1 MSNSIFYGTEE
12 SSTFTY
18 LEFGEINM
26 DTGKKAVW
34 DFRLHQ
40 QAYDWLMLSRY
51 ANDILAYHKMGPLVD
66 AGDDGAACELYAQ
79 EVHHEDDASVSLAKL
94 IGLVA
99 TQQEGKASSLYELGQ
114 TLFGC
119 IDGMELYQQWLQR
132 LGVPLTP
139 LSLKDVAW
147 YGVDISE
154 MFNELSV
161 LMHQDYTVNTMT
173 DPVDLPDQLDV
184 FFSKGVTLLYAV
196 RDLNQLFETLETGRI
211 AVFDYSFTVS
221 DSEDTT
227 IGSGKTV
234 RYLNLAAFL
243 EKLKTKDRILYVKT
257 QTSRFDSKTG
267 RVWLD
272 CVYAEPSLVEAF
284 AALDTRVRR
293 DFSNKLSGIK
303 QVDRFVNNDREPEW
317 VPVQH
322 FLETHK
328 VVG

>member
-26 DTGKKAVW
+26 DSGRKAVW

-51 ANDILAYHKMGPLVD
+51 ANDILAYHKMEPLVD
-66 AGDDGAACELYAQ
+66 AGDDSAACELYAQ

-94 IGLVA
+94 IGLAV
-99 TQQEGKASSLYELGQ
+99 TQQEGKPSSLYELGQ

-132 LGVPLTP
+132 LEVPLTHVP
-139 LSLKDVAW
+139 LKDVVW

-173 DPVDLPDQLDV
+173 DPADLPGQLDV

-211 AVFDYSFTVS
+211 AVFDYSFTFS
-221 DSEDTT
+221 DGEDTT

-234 RYLNLAAFL
+234 RYLNLVAFL
-243 EKLKTKDRILYVKT
+243 EQLETKERILYVKT
-257 QTSRFDSKTG
+257 QTSRVDPKTG

-272 CVYAEPSLVEAF
+272 CVYAEPSFVDAF
-284 AALDTRVRR
+284 TVLDTKVRR
-293 DFSNKLSGIK
+293 EFAKKLSGIK
-303 QVDRFVNNDREPEW
+303 QSDRFVNNDHEPEW
-317 VPVQH
+317 VPVHQ
-322 FLETHK
+322 FLKTHK